1 MVEYTGGF
9 NIVSGDATIVG
20 NQVRTYITSNQDYAA
35 HINNKKTSPAGNAV
49 DQHYTVEFGE
59 EHFKDLRMQR
69 ERSTRDDF
77 GRPSNEWSYKKV
89 TIGTFPVEP
98 DYTYTTQVAH
108 DIEGTTDASKVRA
121 LGLNGFETTEDGK
134 SAPATNLTINGKD
147 MGVVEKVADIA
158 NYTDNGTLV
167 EVYVD
172 DDDADFISDV
182 VVVKTQLMEI
192 KRVGSDYVSLDK
204 IGPDKT
210 AYGYNDDA
218 INERVLDVELE
229 DACFAL
235 LHEMKAGDNVA
246 VIPVTTDGGSSYTVA
261 KAYKPETVEGSLTRV
276 DTFGT
281 AGVGRK
287 AISVTVGGTEYKIAQ
302 WNKDLTGID
311 GDAIRVTKKD
321 VTLTLDEYGNALKA
335 DDVGSTNDWMVIK
348 NYRQGLVNGSIVTYA
363 NGWDIN
369 GDTLSLNIGGGSA
382 AAAAQL
388 AYRPGDLVYYTNNTN
403 SNTAEW
409 KLDMSNAKGVYNVD
423 AAATPAPYEIKASNT
438 SIALDNYAE
447 TAENTTSDRAIIDT
461 KIQFIYVSFDEDGEV
476 DSIEFVTGV
485 KDAKNEEIR
494 GAGSAAPGVKN
505 AQACVSLSDGKVDAS
520 KSAVKAV
527 VIKRESTDASVGN
540 LLYISNYHG
549 SATKYDSDNR
559 PVYGYE
565 AVIMG
570 SNGKVAEE
578 DAVVYSY
585 KNLQIGQFARFTKVA
600 VPEGVTG
607 VNEDEFYDLRG
618 YGVDNAAGTW
628 GRSAAVASTQFIQC
642 LKNDKNLVRTSGK
655 YAETD
660 QLARTAGKP
669 EIYDPHKELD
679 NLGLGD
685 TDASNLLNI
694 RGSSWVDLR
703 NVKDR
708 IEDVDDLKDFLSDN
722 PTKGVYVSI
731 LFNDNPDSNDF
742 RHAYLI
748 VVNGIGD
755 KDGGVVEPEP
765 TTGAVTFDK
774 SLTTGDKGVGTL
786 AEGAAVT
793 TLKSGVT
800 TAKFTINKPSWASA
814 LGGEHDVVE
823 IAYDIYVDGE
833 KWSAG
838 DSVVSERAN
847 GLTADTAKTAF
858 TAEVNVTGTNLTAND
873 VRNADGTLKKVTLV
887 ITKVDW
893 KYALVEYTM
902 NGSPAK
908 LLDSSNGPTLHI
920 PTNKDKAER
929 IYFALDVEKVN
940 NADASYSISGILTD
954 GLETSQYE
962 NVAWSSGGSTQKEQ
976 HTDKV
981 MVAKGGETV
990 KVIID
995 MKTDAASQYTIKGAG
1010 DLDSTEGGIDIAGHF
1025 GVPSASVSDTKETV
1039 KLQIVTLDEIKEGQ
1053 DAAVEI
1059 KLSSTSA
1066 DTGVYKYIATLKV
1079 NGQTI
1084 TEDLSN
1090 SGGRKFVIENVTSD
1104 IEITEDMITI
1114 ERVEVPHVVSAEV
1127 KGGTSLVLTFNI
1139 PVAFA
1144 DGASLGGT
1152 DSSKVQHT
1160 LSKDGMTLT
1169 FTVTEA
1175 DLTWGAGPD
1184 DDDTIG
1190 IGVAKVHAVDDENNT
1205 NKTIVVTVKAGTAK
1219 TEIDNR
1225 WS

>member
-1 MVEYTGGF
+1 
-9 NIVSGDATIVG
+9 
-20 NQVRTYITSNQDYAA
+20 
-35 HINNKKTSPAGNAV
+35 
-49 DQHYTVEFGE
+49 
-59 EHFKDLRMQR
+59 
-69 ERSTRDDF
+69 
-77 GRPSNEWSYKKV
+77 
-89 TIGTFPVEP
+89 
-98 DYTYTTQVAH
+98 
-108 DIEGTTDASKVRA
+108 
-121 LGLNGFETTEDGK
+121 
-134 SAPATNLTINGKD
+134 
-147 MGVVEKVADIA
+147 MGVYLFPFTSATKLHFFLGVFLHFITGAD
-158 NYTDNGTLV
+158 
-167 EVYVD
+167 
-172 DDDADFISDV
+172 
-182 VVVKTQLMEI
+182 
-192 KRVGSDYVSLDK
+192 
-204 IGPDKT
+204 
-210 AYGYNDDA
+210 
-218 INERVLDVELE
+218 
-229 DACFAL
+229 
-235 LHEMKAGDNVA
+235 
-246 VIPVTTDGGSSYTVA
+246 
-261 KAYKPETVEGSLTRV
+261 
-276 DTFGT
+276 
-281 AGVGRK
+281 
-287 AISVTVGGTEYKIAQ
+287 
-302 WNKDLTGID
+302 
-311 GDAIRVTKKD
+311 
-321 VTLTLDEYGNALKA
+321 TLDEYGNALKA

-755 KDGGVVEPEP
+755 KDGGEVTPEP
-765 TTGAVTFDK
+765 TTGSVKFASTLPHGLKDGQFGVVTGNVSVRPDGRAVADIE
-774 SLTTGDKGVGTL
+774 LTAPEWAYTADGAMTVTYGSGGHCAYVYVDYQILRKGDDTAWGTGSIEGWNATANHGGVYLSGDK
-786 AEGAAVT
+786 EG
-793 TLKSGVT
+793 K
-800 TAKFTINKPSWASA
+800 
-814 LGGEHDVVE
+814 
-823 IAYDIYVDGE
+823 
-833 KWSAG
+833 
-838 DSVVSERAN
+838 
-847 GLTADTAKTAF
+847 
-858 TAEVNVTGTNLTAND
+858 
-873 VRNADGTLKKVTLV
+873 
-887 ITKVDW
+887 
-893 KYALVEYTM
+893 
-902 NGSPAK
+902 
-908 LLDSSNGPTLHI
+908 
-920 PTNKDKAER
+920 
-929 IYFALDVEKVN
+929 
-940 NADASYSISGILTD
+940 YSISGLNLNGIISAEYAKDQELT
-954 GLETSQYE
+954 LEIT
-962 NVAWSSGGSTQKEQ
+962 NVRWRF
-976 HTDKV
+976 
-981 MVAKGGETV
+981 V
-990 KVIID
+990 KVEKYVD
-995 MKTDAASQYTIKGAG
+995 EVEAPLASGEKKCLSIFEDENAISFPIEISGTGTADYTITGVNGLAKPTGTLTAGSGYQTAGSGADKKISAEGNKAIVITVTSNEDLVKKYTVSGAG
-1010 DLDSTEGGIDIAGHF
+1010 KLDSTKGGIAIAGHF
-1025 GVPSASVSDTKETV
+1025 GVPSASISGTEETA
-1039 KLQIVTLDEIKEGQ
+1039 KLQIVTREVQEGET
-1053 DAAVEI
+1053 AAVSI
-1059 KLSSTSA
+1059 KLSGA
-1066 DTGVYKYIATLKV
+1066 AQDKGVYKYIATLNV
-1079 NGQTI
+1079 NGVKI
-1084 TEDLSN
+1084 TEELKD
-1090 SGGRKFVIENVTSD
+1090 SGGRLFEIPNVTSD

-1114 ERVEVPHVVSAEV
+1114 ERVEVPRVVKAEV
-1127 KGGTSLVLTFNI
+1127 TGAGKSLVLTFNI
-1139 PVAFA
+1139 PVEFV

-1152 DSSKVQHT
+1152 DGSKVQHT
-1160 LSKDGMTLT
+1160 LSTDGLTLT
-1169 FTVTEA
+1169 FTVT
-1175 DLTWGAGPD
+1175 DDSLGTWGGGGS
-1184 DDDTIG
+1184 DDTASIG
-1190 IGVAKVHAVDDENNT
+1190 AAKVHAVDDENNT